1 MRIVASSAR
10 RRLAAAAV
18 VALLCAVACAG
29 HARRVEAAQ
38 LETKVLASPKALA
51 PFRIADHDGAPFS
64 NEQLKGRWSL
74 MMLGFTHCPDVCP
87 FTLQNLALVL
97 EQMSTRVSP
106 GRLPQVVFVAVDPER
121 DRPVLADYVKHF
133 SAGFIGITGAPAD
146 VKVLID
152 GLEGYVRFVG
162 MEAGKTSYQVQH
174 SAVVSFVDPQA
185 RIRATLHPPMEPAA
199 AADFLADLMRRAA
212 LDSK

>member
-1 MRIVASSAR
+1 MTNSPG
-10 RRLAAAAV
+10 
-18 VALLCAVACAG
+18 AL
-29 HARRVEAAQ
+29 
-38 LETKVLASPKALA
+38 
-51 PFRIADHDGAPFS
+51 
-64 NEQLKGRWSL
+64 
-74 MMLGFTHCPDVCP
+74 
-87 FTLQNLALVL
+87 L
-97 EQMSTRVSP
+97 EQMSTRVAP
-106 GRLPQVVFVAVDPER
+106 ERLPQVVFVAADPER

-133 SAGFIGITGAPAD
+133 NDSFVGVTGAPAD

-162 MEAGKTSYQVQH
+162 MEANKTSYQVQH